1 MKNTA
6 TAIWKGKG
14 ASGEGTI
21 STKSKILSEAPYSY
35 KTRTQWSN
43 ATNPEEL
50 VAAAHAG
57 CFAMKLA
64 FTLESAGYS
73 PEEIIADCEVTF
85 EAGEVKSSHIHV
97 KVRVSQIGKAEFDD
111 LISESGKSCPISKVL
126 NAEMN
131 VSAELFQL

>member
-14 ASGEGTI
+14 ASGEGQI
-21 STKSKILSEAPYSY
+21 STKSKVLNGASYSY
-35 KTRTQWSN
+35 RTRTQWDN

-64 FTLESAGYS
+64 FVFESAGYAA
-73 PEEIIADCEVTF
+73 EEINATCEVTF
-85 EAGEVKSSHIHV
+85 EAGEVKSSHIEL
-97 KVRVSQIGKAEFDD
+97 KVRMTGIGKMEFDQLVED
-111 LISESGKSCPISKVL
+111 SGKNCPVSKLL
-126 NAEMN
+126 NAPQT
-131 VSAELFQL
+131 VHAELLLI

>member
-1 MKNTA
+1 MKNNA

-14 ASGEGTI
+14 ASGEGLI

-64 FTLESAGYS
+64 FTLETAGYA

-85 EAGEVKSSHIHV
+85 EAGAVKSSHINV
-97 KVRVSQIGKAEFDD
+97 KVRVPQISKTEFDD
-111 LISESGKSCPISKVL
+111 LIADSGKNCPISKLL
-126 NAEMN
+126 NTQME
-131 VSAELFQL
+131 VHAELIL